1 MIAWIKGLA
10 MEVDGNE
17 IILNVNDVGYQV
29 IVGEHTLSKM
39 ACSVGEVA
47 EFVIYTGVKEDE
59 IKLYGFETFLDR
71 KIFLMLLTVNGV
83 GPKAALSIID
93 QMEPTQV
100 LFAIQ
105 QNDSRPFL
113 NVSGIGKKTAQRII
127 VDLQGKADQLIG
139 ENDFSSMNTVYQTSG
154 DADFR
159 DGNLLKDAISALSNL
174 GFTPREAE
182 KVVKKHLSPG
192 MTLDEIIRK
201 SLGELRK

>member
-1 MIAWIKGLA
+1 

-127 VDLQGKADQLIG
+127 GDLQGKAYQLIG
-139 ENDFSSMNTVYQTSG
+139 ENDFS
-154 DADFR
+154 
-159 DGNLLKDAISALSNL
+159 
-174 GFTPREAE
+174 
-182 KVVKKHLSPG
+182 
-192 MTLDEIIRK
+192 
-201 SLGELRK
+201 